1 VAYLAVAYAD
11 EGVHLRKNGIRLPI
25 MVMNPDAV
33 DFDRMLEYQL
43 EPEMYSLNIL
53 QQLVQKLNGEKI
65 KIHLKVETGMNRLG
79 FTEEQ
84 LDELVKILQENKNLE
99 VGTVFSHLSGSE
111 EAQFDAFTVEQI
123 ARFDKSAGI
132 LESALRHPIKKHL
145 LNSSGIIRFKQA
157 HYDFVRLG
165 IGLYGV
171 DSSETIQQQLQPIG
185 RLKTRIAQ
193 VKPVKKGETI
203 GYSRSGVAT
212 KDSKIAVLA
221 IGYADGYD
229 RRFGNGVG
237 EVWVNGR
244 KAKVI
249 GNICMDMTMVDVTHI
264 ENVEEGDEAEIFGKH
279 ISIIDEAKKIGTIAY
294 ELLTGISP
302 RVKRVY
308 FLD

>member
-1 VAYLAVAYAD
+1 
-11 EGVHLRKNGIRLPI
+11 
-25 MVMNPDAV
+25 
-33 DFDRMLEYQL
+33 MLEYQL

-53 QQLVQKLNGEKI
+53 TQLTEKLNGEKI
-65 KIHLKVETGMNRLG
+65 KIHLKIETGMNRLG
-79 FTEEQ
+79 FTEH
-84 LDELVKILQENKNLE
+84 ELEELIPLLHQNKNIE

-111 EAQFDAFTVEQI
+111 EAQFDTFTNEQI
-123 ARFDKSAGI
+123 QRFEKLTNAIQSHFNYP
-132 LESALRHPIKKHL
+132 LKKHL
-145 LNSSGIIRFKQA
+145 LNSSGIIRFKNA

-171 DSSETIQQQLQPIG
+171 DSSDMIQEKLQPVG
-185 RLKTRIAQ
+185 HLKTRIAQ
-193 VKPVKKGETI
+193 IKQVKKGETV
-203 GYSRSGVAT
+203 GYSRAGLAE

-237 EVWVNGR
+237 EVWVNGQ
-244 KAKVI
+244 KAKII
-249 GNICMDMTMVDVTHI
+249 GNVCMDMAMADVTHI
-264 ENVEEGDEAEIFGKH
+264 SSIEEGDEAEMFGKH
-279 ISIIDEAKKIGTIAY
+279 ISIIEQAKKIGTIAY